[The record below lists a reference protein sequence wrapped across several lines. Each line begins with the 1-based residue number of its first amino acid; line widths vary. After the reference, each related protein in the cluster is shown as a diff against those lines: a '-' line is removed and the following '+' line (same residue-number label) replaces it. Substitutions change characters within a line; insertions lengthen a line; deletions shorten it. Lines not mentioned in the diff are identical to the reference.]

1 MNKEEKEKLITA
13 WIKATKAGA
22 KMPTHTDNDWAIDIF
37 IDLPDQNPELL
48 WSLIQDIIN
57 IENDENLLAN
67 LAAGP
72 IEDLMCVYGEEIIER
87 VKKEAKEN
95 IKFKQCIQG
104 VWLDSNDT
112 TAFKQFYE
120 AAGIEPPFKQNA

>member
-1 MNKEEKEKLITA
+1 MNKEEKEKLVAA
-13 WIKATKAGA
+13 WIKATKADA
-22 KMPTHTDNDWAIDIF
+22 KTNAHTDNDWAIDIF

-48 WSLIQDIIN
+48 WLLIQNIIK
-57 IENDENLLAN
+57 IESDEKLLAN

-87 VKKEAKEN
+87 VKEEAKEN
-95 IKFKQCIQG
+95 IIFKKCIQG

-112 TAFKQFYE
+112 SVYKQFYE
-120 AAGIEPPFKQNA
+120 AAGIEPPFNK